1 MVIDKHVCFFFFLVY
16 FLHPA
21 LTEYPVLDPIIIIM
35 YTISYDNDTGI
46 DSTHSWPKIKS
57 GSRAVEFKQDE
68 RQEGRMG

>member
-1 MVIDKHVCFFFFLVY
+1 MYAFFFFFFFLIY

-46 DSTHSWPKIKS
+46 DSTRDTRGQKS
-57 GSRAVEFKQDE
+57 SPAVGQ
-68 RQEGRMG
+68 